1 MKILKQQQ
9 INDIQNIAELSGVKL
24 TKTQVEA
31 AYDAI
36 WDMLMLHQLDGD
48 TIYTPVGTFDSY
60 VRKATTYTNPKHP
73 EGERIVSSP
82 RVVPKLN
89 YGRNYDMKFRDIP
102 VDTSTLERIE
112 D

>member
-1 MKILKQQQ
+1 MKTLKQQQ
-9 INDIQNIAELSGVKL
+9 INDIQNLAQLKGVTL

-31 AYDAI
+31 AYDSL
-36 WDMLMLHQLDGD
+36 WEMLMIHQLDGD
-48 TIYTPVGTFDSY
+48 IVYTPMGTFTSY

-73 EGERIVSSP
+73 EGERIVADP

-89 YGRNYDMKFRDIP
+89 FGRNYDMKFRDIP
-102 VDTSTLERIE
+102 VDTNTLERIE